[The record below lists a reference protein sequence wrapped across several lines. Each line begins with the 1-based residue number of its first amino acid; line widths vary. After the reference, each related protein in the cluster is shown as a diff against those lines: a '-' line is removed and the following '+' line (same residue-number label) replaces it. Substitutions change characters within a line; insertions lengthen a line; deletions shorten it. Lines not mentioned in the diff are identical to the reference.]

1 MRMSRMGAL
10 AAPKYLSLTKYWFA
24 LLNTPG
30 MVKYDNSGNLY
41 SVKSNASPGPLN
53 ISKLDKTP
61 SVLWQNEYANLK
73 KNVNGRNEFVFD
85 SSGNLY
91 FVGSYTLSSV
101 ERPYLMKVDTSG
113 SVVWAKWFDYNP
125 GASQGGAFYSITIDS
140 SDNVYVSG
148 NYAPTRTQWILSKFD
163 SSGTLAWT
171 KLGFDSSS
179 LRDIVYSGGYI
190 YGIILNNNSLT
201 NEDILIKFDT
211 SGAVQWSYSLTN
223 VLYLSNEK
231 RLRSI
236 NFYDGKIYCVTEAG
250 GFVVIQD
257 HATTPTFVSGLA
269 FTGVT
274 ATQYPRIK
282 QDTSGNFYFGV
293 GHTSNTKFAMAKIDS
308 SYAVT
313 WQREITL
320 NTGAG
325 VVTPEPSFDTDFKSF
340 LVGAGTIGRLPF
352 NGNTT
357 GTYTFSSS
365 PSRFLTYLNPAY
377 STTSLS
383 YTLTSFTSSP
393 TNYTTV
399 SETSFTPT
407 VTTATNTLYS
417 QPVAS

>member
-1 MRMSRMGAL
+1 MGAL
-10 AAPKYLSLTKYWFA
+10 AGPRFIELFKYWFA

-30 MVKYDNSGNLY
+30 IVKYDGNGYLY
-41 SVKSNASPGPLN
+41 SVYSSASPGPLN

-61 SVLWQNEYANLK
+61 SVIWQKEYANLK

-113 SVVWAKWFDYNP
+113 SVVWAKWFDYDP
-125 GASQGGAFYSITIDS
+125 GAAQSGQFWSITIDS
-140 SDNVYVSG
+140 SNNIYVSG
-148 NYAPTRTQWILSKFD
+148 NYAISRTQWILSKFD
-163 SSGTLAWT
+163 TSGTLAWT

-179 LRDIVYSGGYI
+179 LIDIVYNGGYI
-190 YGIILNNNSLT
+190 YGIILDNNSVP

-223 VLYLSNEK
+223 AAYTGNEK
-231 RLRSI
+231 KLKSI

-257 HATTPTFVSGLA
+257 HATTPSFVSGFA
-269 FTGVT
+269 FTGLTVN
-274 ATQYPRIK
+274 QYPRIK
-282 QDTSGNFYFGV
+282 QDSLGNTYFGV
-293 GHTSNTKFAMAKIDS
+293 GHTSNTKFTLAKINS
-308 SYAVT
+308 SYAIT

-325 VVTPEPSFDTDFKSF
+325 TLTANPSFDTDSKSL

-357 GTYTFSSS
+357 ATYTFSSS
-365 PSRFLTYLNPAY
+365 PSRFLTYLDPAY
-377 STTSLS
+377 STTSLT
-383 YTLTSFTSSP
+383 YTLTSFSQSP

-399 SETSFTPT
+399 ADTSFTPT
-407 VTTATNTLYS
+407 VTTATSTLYS